1 MTEISIRQFFEDNAV
16 PCFPMCVSIH
26 PKTKTKID
34 LTPTGETLSNGDL
47 KMGKCPLGEKFG
59 SASAVTSYY
68 GKKLGNWLLE
78 NNMPAWVKK
87 EIKKNPDFG
96 ARGFTPTMRDFDFP
110 EEILKLYCKKRWR
123 GFDMNTEPNIWDKF
137 NKTALNEYDTI
148 AYDTRVCGVF
158 DIDMILSPDS
168 PFNELM
174 KWLVVKN
181 SSTKIFGRHIFVLDK
196 ELLAKIRTPTRTK
209 LDLPKKYGVCK
220 NGTAGI
226 EWLSGIWGWAK
237 ITDKIKNPERAK
249 NPVPEWAKQILL
261 KLNSINR
268 NVVRGNNIMSGGE
281 TKTSREPT
289 TPAPVIPM
297 ATAVA
302 QAVGISSYPLEII
315 QENLARYAV
324 ESMSEYQKWA
334 GVCISFASSNCE
346 EVFKLLVASCKRHG
360 ANFGGVEKIREKWD
374 LYNPDQHAIPDPV
387 TGNSYKKTF
396 DTWWCVKHKEQFDWK
411 GFMLDDDMFIQKKFV
426 KDHKHN
432 FIFNACYDEH
442 NLCYFDEKTTLWRHN
457 RKKGIAKKVIKKI
470 LMNETR
476 QYWADEMEASIEGM
490 ADPEA
495 DDDGVVPP
503 NKFKEL
509 CIKFK
514 NKTLKKFYSTGGWAS
529 GTITNIINLLECEL
543 EEEHIQFNLM
553 EITKDYFQFKN
564 KAYDLRNGALI
575 DRTREM
581 YVSAGGVLDYEFPET
596 GDISELNKEMKI
608 IDKMMTTILPNP
620 AIRRLFCLWR
630 GYNLTGHTNAQ
641 MFFVFLGEG
650 AENGKSTL
658 CEIFQVSFP
667 VYVNPIDNDAID
679 DKAKNDKSLSSCL
692 DKPYRILFIEE
703 AEKIG
708 KKIKKCVNFETCR
721 IKPLYCE
728 ETTLM
733 INFGLELLTNG
744 GIDASTDNGVLRRGR
759 TLMFESKFT
768 CNPEEVDE
776 EQHIYL
782 ADQTLVPR
790 FKDDIKMKLALFLY
804 FAKFSKEYYDMGIND
819 FKGEFEICKVAFK
832 AEQASDDP
840 WESFINDR
848 FVKTEDESDVIW
860 KKDMMR
866 YVIEEFGDNEYTTQK
881 TNGDWDF
888 KPGVFSR
895 VICNNFRKRRY
906 KYESGLRGRDVN
918 GNLQKGMF
926 HNIKYVPYGG
936 GQESDGEEEYN

>member
-1 MTEISIRQFFEDNAV
+1 MRYIDYCLKHKIPT
-16 PCFPMCVSIH
+16 FPLRLWIH
-26 PKTKTKID
+26 PTWIGGMEKNGIKVDILSDGSQKQKKQICGDKFKNKAD
-34 LTPTGETLSNGDL
+34 LINMYGEE
-47 KMGKCPLGEKFG
+47 LGE
-59 SASAVTSYY
+59 
-68 GKKLGNWLLE
+68 WLLARPKGTKVLPSGVIKITSKYTE
-78 NNMPAWVKK
+78 FDLPDEMLRKYMRARWK
-87 EIKKNPDFG
+87 EYQNGNRFG
-96 ARGFTPTMRDFDFP
+96 YTHFAV
-110 EEILKLYCKKRWR
+110 
-123 GFDMNTEPNIWDKF
+123 
-137 NKTALNEYDTI
+137 DTKCI
-148 AYDTRVCGVF
+148 GVL
-158 DIDMILSPDS
+158 DIDCVMDEDDPMYKLKDKL
-168 PFNELM
+168 PFKCSN
-174 KWLVVKN
+174 
-181 SSTKIFGRHIFVLDK
+181 TKGFGFHGIFNRKAIPTSVGRRSHDLDK
-196 ELLAKIRTPTRTK
+196 S
-209 LDLPKKYGVCK
+209 YGVQAS
-220 NGTAGI
+220 GQAGVEFLDGI
-226 EWLSGIWGWAK
+226 WEWSGIDDEIEFPQDCEEGSEPPINK
-237 ITDKIKNPERAK
+237 YLEK
-249 NPVPEWAKQILL
+249 ILL
-261 KLNSINR
+261 KLNGIHQAIQQS
-268 NVVRGNNIMSGGE
+268 NNIMNYGGE

-297 ATAVA
+297 ATASIASVVGHE
-302 QAVGISSYPLEII
+302 VGISSYPLEII
-315 QENLARYAV
+315 QENLAQYGV
-324 ESMSEYQKWA
+324 ENMATYTKWA
-334 GVCISFASSNCE
+334 GVCISFGSSNCE
-346 EVFKLLVASCKRHG
+346 EVYQLLVASCKRIG
-360 ANFGGVEKIREKWD
+360 ANYGGDAAIREKWD

-387 TGNSYKKTF
+387 TGKSYKGTF
-396 DTWWCVKHKEQFDWK
+396 DTFWCVKKEQQFDWK

-442 NLCYFDEKTTLWRHN
+442 NLCYFDEKTTLWKHN
-457 RKKGIAKKVIKKI
+457 RKKGVAKKVIKKI

-476 QYWADEMEASIEGM
+476 QYWEDEMEKSIESM

-495 DDDGVVPP
+495 DDEGVVPP

-564 KAYDLRNGALI
+564 KAYDLRNGLLI

-581 YVSAGGVLDYEFPET
+581 YVSAGGVLDYDFPEYRQMC
-596 GDISELNKEMKI
+596 ELDNEMDI

-744 GIDASTDNGVLRRGR
+744 GIDANTDNGVLRRGR

-848 FVKTEDESDVIW
+848 FEKTEDEGDVIW

-866 YVIEEFGDNEYTTQK
+866 YVIEEFGDNEYTAQK

-888 KPGVFSR
+888 KSGVFSR

-926 HNIKYVPYGG
+926 HNIKYVPFT